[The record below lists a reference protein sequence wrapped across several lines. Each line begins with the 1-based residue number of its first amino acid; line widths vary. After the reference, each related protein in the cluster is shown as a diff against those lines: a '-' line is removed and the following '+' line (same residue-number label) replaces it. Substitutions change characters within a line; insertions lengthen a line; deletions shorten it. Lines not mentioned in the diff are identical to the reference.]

1 MNKSVIFGVAT
12 GFIAGVA
19 TGFVVARKFIKN
31 TVVEKY
37 ILNKSDEEQQSES
50 TDTGET
56 NATEECSDEPVNRDP
71 QSDPSV
77 LYTNVSPSREYD
89 PKKANHFVSDP
100 IYTIKPEVFGE
111 YDDYKTEFLVMYADR
126 VIADQNMDILPHTLY
141 PFTIG
146 NNFAEDIGVFEQNV
160 VHIRNE
166 IFKVDFEI
174 VYDMSNFHDMILED
188 DVGIIDRYSRL
199 KPENRAAWDEWDAI
213 EAETTYT
220 ATKPGD
226 DNE

>member
-1 MNKSVIFGVAT
+1 MNKSIIFGVC

-37 ILNKSDEEQQSES
+37 ILDKSDEEAPQRPESSEADES
-50 TDTGET
+50 
-56 NATEECSDEPVNRDP
+56 NANEECSDEPVNRDP
-71 QSDPSV
+71 RSDPSV
-77 LYTNVSPSREYD
+77 LYTNISPSREYD
-89 PKKANHFVSDP
+89 PNKVDHFISDP

-126 VIADQNMDILPHTLY
+126 VVADQNMDILPHTLY
-141 PFTIG
+141 PYTIG
-146 NNFAEDIGVFEQNV
+146 DNFAEDIGVFEQNV

-174 VYDMSNFHDMILED
+174 VYDISNFHDMILED

-199 KPENRAAWDEWDAI
+199 KPENRAAWDEWDALT
-213 EAETTYT
+213 AEITY
-220 ATKPGD
+220 KPGD